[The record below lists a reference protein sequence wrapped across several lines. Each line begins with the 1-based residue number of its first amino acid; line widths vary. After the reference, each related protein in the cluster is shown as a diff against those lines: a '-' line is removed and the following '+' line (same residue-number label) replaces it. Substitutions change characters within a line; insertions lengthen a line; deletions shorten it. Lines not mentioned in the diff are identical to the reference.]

1 MLDLIDVL
9 NNEGCLYKFSKEYSP
24 EAQEF
29 MGGLIRFEEPVTVT
43 GHVKNMQGAIEIFA
57 KVSGTLKTECARC
70 GDEACYSFSFE
81 YFDEVS
87 HEGYEDG
94 IELIGTKIDL
104 GGAVLGEIL
113 SGLPITILC
122 KPDCKGLCPKCGANL
137 NKTTCNCPSV
147 ESDAVWEKLKLL
159 NLKDEV

>member
-9 NNEGCLYKFSKEYSP
+9 HNEGYLYKFSKEYRP
-24 EAQEF
+24 KAQEF
-29 MGGLIRFEEPVTVT
+29 MGSTLTFDKPVTVT
-43 GHVKNMQGAIEIFA
+43 GHAKNMQGAIEIFA
-57 KVSGTLKTECARC
+57 SVRGSLITECSRC
-70 GDEACYSFSFE
+70 GDEARYSFSFD
-81 YFDEVS
+81 YLDEVA

-94 IELIGTKIDL
+94 IELVGTKIDL

-113 SGLPITILC
+113 GNLPMTILC
-122 KPDCKGLCPKCGANL
+122 TPECKGLCPKCGANL
-137 NKTTCNCPSV
+137 NKTACNCPGV

>member
-24 EAQEF
+24 EPQEF
-29 MGGLIRFEEPVTVT
+29 MGGTLRFEEPFTVT

-57 KVSGTLKTECARC
+57 NVKGSLKTECARC
-70 GDEACYSFSFE
+70 GDDARYCFSFE
-81 YFDEVS
+81 YFDEVA

-113 SGLPITILC
+113 SNLPMSILC

-137 NKTTCNCPSV
+137 NNTTCNCPSV

>member
-9 NNEGCLYKFSKEYSP
+9 NNEGYLYKFSREYCP

-29 MGGLIRFEEPVTVT
+29 MGSTLTFDKPVTVT
-43 GHVKNMQGAIEIFA
+43 GHAKNMQGAIEIYA
-57 KVSGTLKTECARC
+57 NVRGAVKTECARC
-70 GDEACYSFSFE
+70 RDEAIYRFSFD
-81 YFDEVS
+81 FTDEVA

-94 IELIGTKIDL
+94 IELCGTKIDL

-113 SGLPITILC
+113 SRLPITILC
-122 KPDCKGLCPKCGANL
+122 TSECKGLCPGCGANL
-137 NKTTCNCPSV
+137 NKTTCNCPSA